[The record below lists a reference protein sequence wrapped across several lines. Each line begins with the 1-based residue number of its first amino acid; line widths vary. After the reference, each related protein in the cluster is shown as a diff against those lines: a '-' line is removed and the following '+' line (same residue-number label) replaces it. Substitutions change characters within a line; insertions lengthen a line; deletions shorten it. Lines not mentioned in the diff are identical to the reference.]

1 MVPLKRLEI
10 RKKCFIT
17 TDFLLEIN
25 GLQLPKLDECF
36 TTDLKLSTTSKN
48 VQPKFTHK
56 RLDHFSNK

>member
-17 TDFLLEIN
+17 TDFLLDTN

-36 TTDLKLSTTSKN
+36 TTDLKLNTTSK
-48 VQPKFTHK
+48 
-56 RLDHFSNK
+56 